1 MISKLSLSI
10 LAVGLCLRSEVVG
23 LMASPREPGEG
34 QLIRGDIL
42 TVDLG
47 FLLLLPFL
55 ELTLHLV
62 QLLLVGVLQDVS
74 DGLWKLR
81 GVGGGERGWL
91 AHHHCHPT
99 TLASTGAAKA
109 RTVREFSTSSEESPD
124 PTPHWGPHLL
134 CARCNSVVPHLYG
147 AQRLTQSLPAN

>member
-1 MISKLSLSI
+1 
-10 LAVGLCLRSEVVG
+10 
-23 LMASPREPGEG
+23 MASPREPGEG

-81 GVGGGERGWL
+81 GVGGGGWGVG
-91 AHHHCHPT
+91 
-99 TLASTGAAKA
+99 SG
-109 RTVREFSTSSEESPD
+109 
-124 PTPHWGPHLL
+124 G
-134 CARCNSVVPHLYG
+134 G
-147 AQRLTQSLPAN
+147 